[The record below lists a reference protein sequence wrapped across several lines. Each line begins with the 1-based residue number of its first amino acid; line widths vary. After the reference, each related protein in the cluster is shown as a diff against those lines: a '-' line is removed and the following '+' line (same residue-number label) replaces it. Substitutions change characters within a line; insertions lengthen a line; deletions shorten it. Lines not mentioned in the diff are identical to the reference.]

1 MDIYAEVTSRIIAE
15 MEKGVIPWKKPWIAS
30 GKCVS
35 HATGKPYSLLNQML
49 LGRPGEYV
57 TFNQCQQAGG
67 RIKKG
72 AKSQMVV
79 FWKWIEQEDE
89 ETGEKKEVPFLR
101 YFNVFHIDE
110 CEGLTAKYVQ
120 PLPALP
126 EDLPETKIAEDVIY
140 EYLSREGVKL
150 AHEQGDR
157 AFYRPSTDEVVLPIR
172 KQFTSAAEYFS
183 TAFHELVHST
193 GHKSRL
199 DRLEKTAFFGTEA
212 YSKEELIAEIG
223 AAALVN
229 HSGLE
234 TANTLKNSA
243 AYIRNWLTV
252 LKNDKRFIVSAAG
265 KAEKAVHLILGTA
278 V

>member
-1 MDIYAEVTSRIIAE
+1 
-15 MEKGVIPWKKPWIAS
+15 
-30 GKCVS
+30 
-35 HATGKPYSLLNQML
+35 ML

-101 YFNVFHIDE
+101 YFNVFHIDQ
-110 CEGLTAKYVQ
+110 CEGLTAKHVQ
-120 PLPALP
+120 PLSELP
-126 EDLPETKIAEDVIY
+126 EDLPETKVAEDVIY

-157 AFYRPSTDEVVLPIR
+157 AFYRPSTDEVILPIR
-172 KQFTSAAEYFS
+172 KQFISTAEYFS

-212 YSKEELIAEIG
+212 YSKEELVAEIG
-223 AAALVN
+223 ASALVN
-229 HSGLE
+229 ASGLE
-234 TANTLKNSA
+234 TPQSLRNNA
-243 AYIRNWLTV
+243 AYIQNWLTV

-265 KAEKAVHLILGTA
+265 KAERAVNLILG
-278 V
+278 